1 MAAGSH
7 ASLIAR
13 RWLILLVL
21 FLARTA
27 MAYQFQTVGTLGP
40 ILVDAFKI
48 DFVWLGTLIGL
59 YMLPGT
65 VFALPGG
72 LLGQRYGAK
81 NIVLVGLLL
90 MAVGGAL
97 TAMELFP
104 IAASGRLISGI
115 GAVLINVVMTKM
127 VTDWFT
133 GREIITAMA
142 IFIASWPLGIA
153 LALISFPVI
162 AAAASW
168 TAAMYVAASVALL
181 CLILVALI
189 YRDPPNSQAGPS
201 STFRIAMTEREWLL
215 ISLAGLIWTAYNV
228 GLIVLISFLPELFT
242 VRGYSLA
249 DASRIVSLLGWVQI
263 PSVPLSGYV
272 AERLN
277 RPNLLMVAGFCT
289 VAIAAAVLPFS
300 SAPVA
305 VYTLVVLGIGLPAGL
320 IMALP
325 AQSLQA
331 ENRSVGMGIYFTF
344 YYAGMALLP
353 ALAGLARDLADS
365 PAATALFASTMMG
378 VALIG
383 LFGFRTVQRRVG
395 AMSA

>member
-1 MAAGSH
+1 
-7 ASLIAR
+7 
-13 RWLILLVL
+13 
-21 FLARTA
+21 
-27 MAYQFQTVGTLGP
+27 
-40 ILVDAFKI
+40 
-48 DFVWLGTLIGL
+48 
-59 YMLPGT
+59 MLPGT

-90 MAVGGAL
+90 MAIGGAL

-104 IAASGRLISGI
+104 IAVSGRLISGT
-115 GAVLINVVMTKM
+115 GAVLINVIMTKM
-127 VTDWFT
+127 VTDWFA

-153 LALISFPVI
+153 LALISFPVV

-189 YRDPPNSQAGPS
+189 YRDPPNSQAGAS

-300 SAPVA
+300 SAPIA

-383 LFGFRTVQRRVG
+383 LFGFRAAQRMG
-395 AMSA
+395 